1 MNKKT
6 TIIIGIAFLLIILP
20 LSVYYFTPQEAWVPS
35 SIKKIVN
42 SCYKE
47 NSNIPTISSLPE
59 CCYGL
64 KKSGY
69 PSANGEMVIGSKICL
84 K

>member
-6 TIIIGIAFLLIILP
+6 SIIIGILLLIILP

-35 SIKKIVN
+35 SLKKNVN
-42 SCYKE
+42 SCYRE

-64 KKSGY
+64 RKGGY
-69 PSANGEMVIGSKICL
+69 PSVKGEMIIGAGKICL